1 MSFTESPLRA
11 WARGRGRRP
20 PAPGAESTQTRPPRL
35 STIFFTIESPIPA
48 PSTWSRG
55 ANVWSELAEVDRFD
69 EAPDAARARAAEDTV
84 DQRFEALHAAA
95 QEVHALALVLAQP
108 ALEILFHP
116 EREVGD
122 PAERRPE
129 IVRRDVRE
137 LIELPGTAFERGGE
151 GRALLLEALA
161 LDLGGLQGEAKAL
174 LGIEPGALRR
184 LFGRARVD

>member
-1 MSFTESPLRA
+1 M
-11 WARGRGRRP
+11 
-20 PAPGAESTQTRPPRL
+20 
-35 STIFFTIESPIPA
+35 
-48 PSTWSRG
+48 
-55 ANVWSELAEVDRFD
+55 
-69 EAPDAARARAAEDTV
+69 
-84 DQRFEALHAAA
+84 
-95 QEVHALALVLAQP
+95 HALALVLAQP

-184 LFGRARVD
+184 LFGRARAD